1 MTRIVSRQAVL
12 ALLLLGV
19 CLRDSTSRLMAQ
31 GPLPGSTPTVRRL
44 TLDEARQLALQ
55 QNTGLGLARLNTE
68 EKAHAKAAACK
79 DYLPKVLGSLT
90 YFHFN
95 DDLGRVVTIEKGR
108 RGLLAPGT
116 RTFDVA
122 VFQQNTTL
130 GTVFV
135 AQPITKLIAVHAAV
149 QIARADEMAAHA
161 QLDKGTR
168 ELLSGV
174 AQAYHGVLGAQRIQ
188 AALELQIKLLEQLA
202 SAKPAPELRIAL
214 VEARQGLL
222 QVRGQVRELTDLLND
237 LLGLPGCT
245 VLELVEPIPVEL
257 PVHCSED
264 AVRLALADNPDVH
277 AAEQGIVKAEA
288 ALKVAKMDYLP
299 DVNIVGG
306 YANQTAASYIQ
317 DNIGYVGLT
326 ASYTFWDWGKRKDVK
341 RQRQTTIALAH
352 QNLTV
357 ARGKV
362 ELEARKTFGSFEQA
376 REAFQ
381 LAGEMVLARKAAEKT
396 AVGQALLQAK
406 GDTARAELEQMKA
419 EIAYRIA
426 HAQLAAVIGK
436 E

>member
-1 MTRIVSRQAVL
+1 
-12 ALLLLGV
+12 
-19 CLRDSTSRLMAQ
+19 
-31 GPLPGSTPTVRRL
+31 L

-55 QNTGLGLARLNTE
+55 NNTSLGLAKLSTE
-68 EKAHAKAAACK
+68 EKSHARAAASK
-79 DYLPKVLGSLT
+79 DYFPKVLGNVT

-95 DDLGRVVTIEKGR
+95 DDLGSVVTVGKER
-108 RGLLAPGT
+108 RGLLDPGT
-116 RTFDVA
+116 RTFNVA
-122 VFQQNTTL
+122 VLQQNTTL
-130 GTVFV
+130 STVFV

-149 QIARADEMAAHA
+149 QIAHADEMTAHA

-168 ELLSGV
+168 DLLSGV
-174 AQAYHGVLGAQRIQ
+174 TQAYQGLLGAQRIQ
-188 AALELQIKLLEQLA
+188 TALELQIRLLEPLA
-202 SAKPAPELRIAL
+202 IAKPAPELRIAL
-214 VEARQGLL
+214 VEARQGLV
-222 QVRGQVRELTDLLND
+222 QVRGQVRELNEQLDD

-245 VLELVEPIPVEL
+245 VLELVELIPAEL
-257 PVHCSED
+257 PVHCADE

-317 DNIGYVGLT
+317 DNFGYVGLT

-357 ARGKV
+357 VRGKV
-362 ELEARKTFGSFEQA
+362 ELEARKAFGSFEQA

-381 LAGEMVLARKAAEKT
+381 LAREMLDARKAAEKT
-396 AVGQALLQAK
+396 AMGQALMQAK
-406 GDTARAELEQMKA
+406 ADTAKSELEQMKA